1 MLSTGW
7 GVGAVGVGCGR
18 GGEEEAGD
26 MKTVPCLDR
35 LGGARAQPFATSFLL
50 NCFQDRKSKAGG
62 RQIGLALKWVQA
74 APTSGLPAVFMAETA
89 G

>member
-1 MLSTGW
+1 
-7 GVGAVGVGCGR
+7 
-18 GGEEEAGD
+18 

-62 RQIGLALKWVQA
+62 RQIGLARV
-74 APTSGLPAVFMAETA
+74 GA
-89 G
+89 GGSHEWSSSRFYGGDSRITRQKRGQSSLGG